1 MTYIGIIINQ
11 EVHVRA
17 RKEVFADSFTRNCSE
32 GNLWHY
38 TACDPFGKS
47 GSRSQVRRKSM
58 LCTFWGFLSENS
70 HLNFDLYAKIWF
82 CLHINTV

>member
-47 GSRSQVRRKSM
+47 QSGQKKKHAVYFLGLFVRKFTFKLWSLRK
-58 LCTFWGFLSENS
+58 
-70 HLNFDLYAKIWF
+70 DLVLFAHQY
-82 CLHINTV
+82 CL